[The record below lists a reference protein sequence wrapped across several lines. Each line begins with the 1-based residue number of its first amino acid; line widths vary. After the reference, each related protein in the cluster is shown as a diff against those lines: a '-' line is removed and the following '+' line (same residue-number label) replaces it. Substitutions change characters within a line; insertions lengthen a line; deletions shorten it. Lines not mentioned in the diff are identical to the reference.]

1 MWDLKVI
8 NTDEPFYLSIANALE
23 RDIKCGILKSGDKI
37 PTHRELAKTIGVNV
51 TTVTRA
57 YQEAE
62 KRGLITATVG
72 KGTFITS
79 DLGRNP
85 ALINMDIGSK
95 HLIEMGLA
103 LPLYSVEPDI
113 QMLLNKVAA
122 DGNLRDFMK
131 YTPPQGLYQHR
142 QTAAGWI
149 KQLGVDTDAD
159 HVIITAGTQ
168 HAFDCVLSSVFE
180 AGDRIAVD
188 CITYPGF
195 KTAARRLGIRLEA
208 VAMDREGMTPES
220 LEAICSHG
228 DIKGVYTVGRL
239 QNPTNATMSRQRR
252 EEIARII
259 QQHSLI
265 LIEDDLYGFL
275 APLGTAPLSALLPDR
290 SIYMAGTSKA
300 FYAGL
305 RISFLVSPERFYSRI
320 SRAVVDTVMMAPP
333 LNAEIVCKCI
343 SSGLAREIIEAKRKE
358 IKRRADLMLNRLA
371 DYSLVY
377 EPDNLFAWLELPEDW
392 SSSSLEAAAV
402 RSGINVI
409 SSEKFTVG
417 GIAPPPNIRISLSG
431 TDNIS
436 EYKCGLEILRKLL
449 NHETVSA
456 SAIL

>member
-1 MWDLKVI
+1 M
-8 NTDEPFYLSIANALE
+8 E
-23 RDIKCGILKSGDKI
+23 
-37 PTHRELAKTIGVNV
+37 KTIGVNV

-85 ALINMDIGSK
+85 ALINMDTGSN

-103 LPLYSVEPDI
+103 LPLYSIEPDI
-113 QMLLNKVAA
+113 EPLLNKVIA
-122 DGNLRDFMK
+122 DRNLRDFMK

-142 QTAAGWI
+142 QTGTEWI
-149 KQLGVDTDAD
+149 RQLGVDTDAD

-168 HAFDCVLSSVFE
+168 HAFNCILSPVFE
-180 AGDRIAVD
+180 AGDKIAVD

-208 VAMDREGMTPES
+208 VLMDREGIIPES
-220 LEAICSHG
+220 LEPVCSHG

-239 QNPTNATMSRQRR
+239 QNPTNSIMSWQRR

-259 QQHSLI
+259 QRHSLL

-275 APLGTAPLSALLPDR
+275 SPQGTTPLSALLPDQ
-290 SIYMAGTSKA
+290 SFYIAGTSKA
-300 FYAGL
+300 FCSGL
-305 RISFLVSPERFYSRI
+305 SISFLVSPARFYGRI
-320 SRAVVDTVMMAPP
+320 SQAVVDTVMMAPT

-343 SSGLAREIIEAKRKE
+343 FSSLAREIIEAKRNE
-358 IKRRADLMLNRLA
+358 IKRRANLMRSKLA
-371 DYSLVY
+371 DYPQ
-377 EPDNLFAWLELPEDW
+377 PDNLFAWLELPEDW

-402 RSGINVI
+402 RSG
-409 SSEKFTVG
+409 SSETRSIHV
-417 GIAPPPNIRISLSG
+417 IPWDLG
-431 TDNIS
+431 TSYN
-436 EYKCGLEILRKLL
+436 E
-449 NHETVSA
+449 
-456 SAIL
+456 

>member
-1 MWDLKVI
+1 MWNLKVI

-23 RDIKCGILKSGDKI
+23 RDIKCGILKSGDKM

-85 ALINMDIGSK
+85 ALINMDTGNN

-103 LPLYSVEPDI
+103 LPLYSIEPDI
-113 QMLLNKVAA
+113 DHLLNKVIA
-122 DGNLRDFMK
+122 GRSLRDFMK

-142 QTAAGWI
+142 QTGAGWI

-168 HAFDCVLSSVFE
+168 HAFNCILSPVFE
-180 AGDRIAVD
+180 AGDKIAVD

-208 VAMDREGMTPES
+208 VSMDREGMIPES
-220 LEAICSHG
+220 LEAVCSHG

-239 QNPTNATMSRQRR
+239 QNPTNSTMSRHRR
-252 EEIARII
+252 EEIACII
-259 QQHSLI
+259 QRYNLL

-275 APLGTAPLSALLPDR
+275 APQATAPLSALLPDQ
-290 SIYMAGTSKA
+290 SFYIAGTSKA
-300 FYAGL
+300 FYSGL
-305 RISFLVSPERFYSRI
+305 RISFLVSPTRFYGRI
-320 SRAVVDTVMMAPP
+320 SQAVVDTVMMAPP
-333 LNAEIVCKCI
+333 LNAEIVCRCI
-343 SSGLAREIIEAKRKE
+343 SSGLASEIIGTKREE
-358 IKRRADLMLNRLA
+358 IKRRANLMLSKLA
-371 DYSLVY
+371 DYRLFY

-402 RSGINVI
+402 RSGINVV

-431 TDNIS
+431 ADNIS
-436 EYKCGLEILRKLL
+436 EYECGLKILKKLL